1 VTLSVLE
8 HRVLS
13 SKWRAERRAPTGLRG
28 PYRPRSPTPAGNGD
42 PTTWHYAT
50 SWQHAVQPLLEPG
63 EQVQAVFITQTGPS
77 PYWVLVTTLIFFAVK
92 RRIIVATDRAIVIV
106 RAGAMSGTSAKEV
119 MARLPRGTRLGPAS
133 GMWAKIS
140 VNGEQQW
147 VHKRFHGDIARAD
160 AAAGAA
166 AQPQYAGAPL
176 PPPPGA

>member
-1 VTLSVLE
+1 M
-8 HRVLS
+8 
-13 SKWRAERRAPTGLRG
+13 ALRDKLAA
-28 PYRPRSPTPAGNGD
+28 R
-42 PTTWHYAT
+42 
-50 SWQHAVQPLLEPG
+50 VQPLLEPG

-92 RRIIVATDRAIVIV
+92 RRIIVATDRAIVVV
-106 RAGAMSGTSAKEV
+106 RAGAMSGTSAKQV